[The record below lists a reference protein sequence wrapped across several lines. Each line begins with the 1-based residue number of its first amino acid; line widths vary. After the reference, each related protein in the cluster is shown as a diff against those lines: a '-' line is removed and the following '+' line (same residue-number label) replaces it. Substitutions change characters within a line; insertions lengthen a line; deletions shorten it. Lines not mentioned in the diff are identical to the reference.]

1 MPQRKRAAIRYPRE
15 LTEPVPPADLDDEN
29 AFVRTLAIKLAALA
43 KFHQV
48 DLDAPGVGLRLALAL
63 AITHV
68 PGFKLRAPP
77 GPRRTWQN
85 GLGEALRI
93 DVTDTMKRLNCG
105 VGKAIAYLH
114 ADDKTPWSK
123 HPIVTLA
130 ARYRDASRRYR
141 AASPR
146 ERLALVM
153 LTRNFRPASSANSD

>member
-1 MPQRKRAAIRYPRE
+1 MPQRKRAAIRYPTQ
-15 LTEPVPPADLDDEN
+15 LTEPVRPADLDDED
-29 AFVRTLAIKLAALA
+29 AVRNLAIKLAALA

-48 DLDAPGVGLRLALAL
+48 DLDAPHGVFRLVLALAR
-63 AITHV
+63 AHV

-141 AASPR
+141 AASQR
-146 ERLALVM
+146 DRLALVM
-153 LTRNFRPASSANSD
+153 LTRNFRPAPSANSD